1 MLRYCM
7 TELSVGPRRFTK
19 VLRAAHAGI
28 FQHRIARRPTAG
40 RLAVRDATSMQRTAA
55 DPFIAR
61 FPVSGA
67 WLARRWYY
75 TPRSRR
81 AYSVRQISPGDRRLL
96 AEFALGLT
104 RAAPERERA
113 GMQDLTALLFDRVI
127 SNGADDAVGFA
138 ALENTAAGDRVI
150 GVAAYAPT
158 GKEGAEFRV
167 AVAHTYREEQVG
179 RTLLATL
186 MRHARRAG
194 VPRLLAEMFWS
205 NRPMQMLA
213 MSMGFVVE
221 PVARDRNLRRLVM
234 TLK

>member
-1 MLRYCM
+1 M
-7 TELSVGPRRFTK
+7 TDLSVGPRRFTK

-55 DPFIAR
+55 DSFIAR
-61 FPVSGA
+61 FPVVSGA

-113 GMQDLTALLFDRVI
+113 AMQELTALLFDRVI

-167 AVAHTYREEQVG
+167 AVANTYREEQVG
-179 RTLLATL
+179 RTLLATM

-194 VPRLLAEMFWS
+194 VPRLFAEMFWS

-221 PVARDRNLRRLVM
+221 PVARDRNLRRLVL